1 MTEPATEPARRA
13 AGGPDGEPAPEPAV
27 EHGGVP
33 PVPEVPA
40 PPNPDSKIEEIGDKA
55 GRGLR
60 WSLAGNL
67 VMKAGSFVMSMV
79 LARLLGVEDFGIFA
93 VALAAT
99 QFVMVVKDLG
109 VQAAVI
115 QWRGRFEEMTPTAT
129 TLSLVS
135 AAGLYAI
142 FWVAAPGFAR
152 AAGIDEATGVV
163 RLLTAVILVEA
174 VTAVRSATLVRRF
187 RQDQLTVAIMA
198 GFVAQAAVSITLA
211 IAGAGPYS
219 FAWGQV
225 ASALVT
231 GALVMIFARLP
242 YRLGFDR
249 EVAGRLWRFGLPSA
263 AGLGLEAVL
272 MNVGYVI
279 VGNVLGKGPLGY
291 FLLAFNVSSW
301 VPLLITSAVRYVS
314 LPSFSRLAEHD
325 AEALQEGVRRAV
337 PLLFSFVVPIAVLMW
352 TLAHPLIGLL
362 YGVKWDQSAGVLR
375 FLVVLMVVRM
385 LTALAFDILTSVG
398 ATKSTVWLN
407 LGWGAALVPAT
418 FAGAHLDG
426 IRGAAVGHAL
436 AGAAVALPLALLA
449 LSRVGVGFRPIV
461 PELVRPSLGG
471 LAAGAV
477 SWGVATALGDDFL
490 LELVVAGGSGLVAYI
505 LIVVPRDRLRRYGV
519 RPRARRKPRNDKEDR

>member
-1 MTEPATEPARRA
+1 MTGSAAVPPSPLSPEPPVSRDPPVSREPPETGADLREPAE
-13 AGGPDGEPAPEPAV
+13 AGAELR
-27 EHGGVP
+27 
-33 PVPEVPA
+33 
-40 PPNPDSKIEEIGDKA
+40 EIGDKA

-67 VMKAGSFVMSMV
+67 VMKAGSFVLSLVMAWL
-79 LARLLGVEDFGIFA
+79 LAPSDFGVFA

-109 VQAAVI
+109 VQAAVV

-135 AAGLYAI
+135 AVALYGVI
-142 FWVAAPGFAR
+142 WVGAPAFAR
-152 AAGIDEATGVV
+152 AAGTEEAAGVV

-187 RQDQLTVAIMA
+187 RQDRLSVAIMA
-198 GFVAQAAVSITLA
+198 GFVVQAAVSITLA
-211 IAGAGPYS
+211 AGGAGPYS

-225 ASALVT
+225 CSAVVT
-231 GALVMIFARLP
+231 GVLVMAFARLP

-249 EVAGRLWRFGLPSA
+249 RVARRLWRFGLPSA

-279 VGNVLGKGPLGY
+279 VGNVLGEEELGL

-325 AEALQEGVRRAV
+325 PTALQEGVRRAV
-337 PLLFSFVVPIAVLMW
+337 PLLFSFVMPIAVLLW
-352 TLAHPLIGLL
+352 VLAHQLIGLL
-362 YGVKWDQSAGVLR
+362 YGAEWDRSAGVLR
-375 FLVVLMVVRM
+375 FLAVLMVVRL
-385 LTALAFDILTSVG
+385 LTSLAFDILTSLG
-398 ATKSTVWLN
+398 ATRSTVWLN

-426 IRGAAVGHAL
+426 IRGAAAGHAL
-436 AGAAVALPLALLA
+436 SAVAVALPLAVLA
-449 LSRVGVGFRPIV
+449 LSRVGVRLGPIA
-461 PELVRPSLGG
+461 PALVRPLLGG
-471 LAAGAV
+471 LAAGALT
-477 SWGVATALGDDFL
+477 WGLATVIGDRPL
-490 LELVVAGGSGLVAYI
+490 LELGLAGGAGLIAYV
-505 LIVVPRDRLRRYGV
+505 LIVVPGEQLRRFG
-519 RPRARRKPRNDKEDR
+519 ARLKTRKSDE